1 MTGFIFDPKNLYITL
16 VTKEVV
22 LIQIQLK
29 VMIKTSKKSRCE
41 FSVSDKPNTPQSSC
55 TNSTIATHKYVIVQ

>member
-29 VMIKTSKKSRCE
+29 VMIKTSK
-41 FSVSDKPNTPQSSC
+41 NITM
-55 TNSTIATHKYVIVQ
+55 